1 MNQADMEKADLEQT
15 DMQADMDSFQEQAV
29 KFLLLEIIQV
39 IQIDMEQANMNQAGM
54 EKADL
59 EQTAM
64 NYGDS

>member
-1 MNQADMEKADLEQT
+1 ME
-15 DMQADMDSFQEQAV
+15 QADMDSFQEQAV

-39 IQIDMEQANMNQAGM
+39 IQIDMEQANMNQADM

-59 EQTAM
+59 EQTDM